1 MKAIILAAGLG
12 SRLGTLGEE
21 IPKCMIKIFGKTLL
35 ERQIEIF
42 RHCGIN
48 DITIVTGHNQN
59 VINYPDINY
68 IKNPN
73 FAKTNMNESLFCA
86 KGKFNDSIIISYSDI
101 IFEQKLIENLLK
113 ADYDFSVGVRLDWQK
128 YYQNRTLHPLSEAEN
143 VVIEKNKIVYLRKNI
158 SACTENQEIG
168 EFLGLIKLTEK
179 AACKLLK
186 KYLELKNNNTKQF
199 HSSKSFE
206 RAYLTDMF
214 QEMIDSG
221 TIVTPIILNDLWF
234 EIDTTEDLSRAEKVL
249 KI

>member
-12 SRLGTLGEE
+12 SRLGTLGED
-21 IPKCMIKIFGKTLL
+21 IPKGMIKIFGKTLL
-35 ERQIEIF
+35 ERQIRIF
-42 RHCGIN
+42 RHFGIN

-86 KGKFNDSIIISYSDI
+86 KEKFDDSIIISYSDI

-143 VVIEKNKIVYLRKNI
+143 VVIEKDKIVYLRKNI
-158 SACTENQEIG
+158 STCTKNQEIG

-214 QEMIDSG
+214 QEVVDSG
-221 TIVTPIILNDLWF
+221 EIVTPIILNDLWF
-234 EIDTTEDLSRAEKVL
+234 EIDTVEDLSRAEKIL